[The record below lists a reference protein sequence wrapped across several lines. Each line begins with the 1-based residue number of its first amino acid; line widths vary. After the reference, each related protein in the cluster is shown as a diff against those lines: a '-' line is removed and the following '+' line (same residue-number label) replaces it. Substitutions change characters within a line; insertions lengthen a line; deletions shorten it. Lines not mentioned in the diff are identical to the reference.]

1 MTQIVPVPV
10 ALNDVVLVVGTD
22 NYEASV
28 SKVQLDPTVVNA
40 VWKGMTPTAVIPVV
54 GSISWALT
62 LDYAQDWASATALAN
77 YLFSNAGQT
86 KTITFKPKKPTTTGP
101 TWTVT
106 AVIQPGPIGGE
117 LDSIAKGS
125 VTLQIVGQP
134 VLTTA

>member
-1 MTQIVPVPV
+1 MAQIVPTPLP
-10 ALNDVVLVVGTD
+10 LNDVVLQVGAD

-40 VWKGMTPTAVIPVV
+40 VWRGMTPSAVIPVV
-54 GSISWALT
+54 GSITWALT
-62 LDYAQDWASATALAN
+62 IDYAQDFTSASALAN
-77 YLFSNAGQT
+77 YLFSNAGTT
-86 KTITFKPKKPTTTGP
+86 KTIIFKPKKPTTTGP

-125 VTLQIVGQP
+125 VTLQVVGQP
-134 VLTTA
+134 ALTTA